1 MWQEGEGSEGWPSR
15 IPTDL
20 NLPLLI
26 PARTLRMPLK
36 LPPIMESAA
45 GVELNLASLPHAYP
59 GWRKYLLWLLGS
71 QTLYPHS
78 LLGAPLR
85 LILKE

>member
-1 MWQEGEGSEGWPSR
+1 M
-15 IPTDL
+15 
-20 NLPLLI
+20 
-26 PARTLRMPLK
+26 
-36 LPPIMESAA
+36 MESAA
-45 GVELNLASLPHAYP
+45 GVELNLASLPHTYP
-59 GWRKYLLWLLGS
+59 EGGCRKYPLWLIDS